1 MSNVHYCFIA
11 RDSDMVVFEILM
23 KQSFNVAQFQNE
35 VTEILVAQ
43 EKIPEGEREQQTYY
57 SLDRITGET
66 AVECHMLFNVAF
78 FGIIT
83 DLRYD
88 KDKARRY
95 LDDLYA
101 ELNTMYRKNIQFIKR
116 QQNLKPFVYNQPFK
130 ASFDKVHDRYKTNIS
145 MGNVNAAQQMTDEI
159 KDIARESLKEY

>member
-1 MSNVHYCFIA
+1 
-11 RDSDMVVFEILM
+11 
-23 KQSFNVAQFQNE
+23 
-35 VTEILVAQ
+35 
-43 EKIPEGEREQQTYY
+43 
-57 SLDRITGET
+57 
-66 AVECHMLFNVAF
+66 MLFNVAF

-101 ELNTMYRKNIQFIKR
+101 EMNTMYRKNIQFIRR

-130 ASFDKVHDRYKTNIS
+130 ASFDKVQDRYKTNIS

-159 KDIARESLKEY
+159 KDIARESLKEYQKNMDETNKLLVTS